1 MWALHAPRTA
11 KLDEAVDEADA
22 GEGFAAAGSHLDQG
36 LGLVGGQGLFQLG
49 DGADLRGPQLVV
61 RAAAA
66 PFGHQL
72 GHVAHAGQKGA
83 GWFADAVALAGGWEQ
98 GQPLHQQLG
107 AEEGEHAAGVGG
119 GVQAVGEVGF
129 HPGAFPHKGQGAAP
143 GGQGSGQAFGVAAAL
158 QLYAGQGGAFFFGF
172 DHAAGFAVDVE
183 QVVGIAKARVQGKL
197 ANRHAHGC
205 MEVGV
210 RNVAHV
216 PACRSQQC
224 INGLPGLRL
233 WRHACSS
240 LRAILGAT
248 DTFG

>member
-1 MWALHAPRTA
+1 MWALHAPRA
-11 KLDEAVDEADA
+11 AELDEAVDEADA

-36 LGLVGGQGLFQLG
+36 LGFVGSQGFFQIG

-72 GHVAHAGQKGA
+72 GHVAHAGQEGA

-98 GQPLHQQLG
+98 GQPLHQQLR
-107 AEEGEHAAGVGG
+107 AEEGEHAAGAGF

-129 HPGAFPHKGQGAAP
+129 HPGAFPHKGKWAAP
-143 GGQGSGQAFGVAAAL
+143 GGQGGGQAFGVAAAL
-158 QLYAGQGGAFFFGF
+158 QFYAGQGCALFSCF
-172 DHAAGFAVDVE
+172 DHAASFAVGVE

-205 MEVGV
+205 VDVGV
-210 RNVAHV
+210 CNVADV
-216 PACRSQQC
+216 PACCCQQC
-224 INGLPGLRL
+224 ID
-233 WRHACSS
+233 S
-240 LRAILGAT
+240 
-248 DTFG
+248 